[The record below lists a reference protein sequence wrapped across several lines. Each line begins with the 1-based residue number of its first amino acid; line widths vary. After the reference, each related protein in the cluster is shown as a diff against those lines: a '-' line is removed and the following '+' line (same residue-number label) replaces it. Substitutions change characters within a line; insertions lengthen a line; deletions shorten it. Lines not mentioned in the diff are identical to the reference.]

1 MNCNTQNEKIEL
13 LTDEWL
19 IVGID
24 VGSEKHFARMFN
36 NRKVELSRKAFGF
49 ENNEKGF
56 TQLEGWIS
64 NQLRTS
70 GKKYVMFISREW

>member
-49 ENNEKGF
+49 EKNE
-56 TQLEGWIS
+56 
-64 NQLRTS
+64 
-70 GKKYVMFISREW
+70 